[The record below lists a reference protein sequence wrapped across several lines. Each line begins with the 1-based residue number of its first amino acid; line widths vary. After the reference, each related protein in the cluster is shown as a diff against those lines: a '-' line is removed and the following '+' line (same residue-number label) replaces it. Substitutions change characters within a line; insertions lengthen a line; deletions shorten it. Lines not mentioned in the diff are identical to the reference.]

1 MRILMRNTVF
11 KTAALAGLFSCML
24 ALVGAFSGITAS
36 VHAVH
41 ADDVDTEAE
50 LIEFVKEAVDEYY
63 IKFLMQG
70 EEEHCNFGD
79 LLPEDLPIPLDTALS
94 LIVPG
99 IGITDLSPE
108 SIRMLSTDEVK
119 QLISILNNIGDHPT
133 FGPIVQNLFPG
144 GIDIWGACTL
154 PQPDSTFRDVFTE
167 EEENWRSGPIYL
179 FVMND
184 EGKMLFNGADPS
196 VEGAILVAE
205 DEGNRNV
212 IQSIIDEAETP
223 SNAGIVDYCWNNP
236 DEDGDEILDSN
247 GNPIEGKAP
256 GDSWKR
262 SYVVDSFE
270 YLGIDQPSGS
280 RDIIFGSGLY
290 PDPETGNAPSG
301 CDGNGMADYDGDGMD
316 GDGDGMD
323 GDGDGMD
330 GDGDDIVDTV
340 KGGAESGGGCAI
352 AAGSD
357 STPRSNAFNLLL
369 IVSAL
374 FLTISFRS
382 RAMDKRNGVRS

>member
-24 ALVGAFSGITAS
+24 ALVGAFSGITTS

-50 LIEFVKEAVDEYY
+50 LKEFVEEAVDEYY
-63 IKFLMQG
+63 IEFLIK
-70 EEEHCNFGD
+70 ERCDFRK
-79 LLPEDLPIPLDTALS
+79 LLEGKALPIPIEDFLPR
-94 LIVPG
+94 LIPD
-99 IGITDLSPE
+99 ITITDISPD
-108 SIRMLSTDEVK
+108 SIRTLSTDDVK
-119 QLISILNNIGDHPT
+119 QLTSALSD
-133 FGPIVQNLFPG
+133 PIVQGFL
-144 GIDIWGACTL
+144 DGASPWDACEL

-184 EGKMLFNGADPS
+184 EGKVLFNGADPS
-196 VEGAILVAE
+196 VEGDILAAV

-212 IQSIIDEAETP
+212 IQSIIEEAGDP

-236 DEDGDEILDSN
+236 DVDDDEILDSN

-323 GDGDGMD
+323 GDGD
-330 GDGDDIVDTV
+330 DIVDTV
-340 KGGAESGGGCAI
+340 KGVAESGGGCAI